1 MDGNG
6 KIDDYEFICG
16 LALFTKT
23 SVYQRIEA
31 IFEVFDTDKS
41 QVIEKKEFEELVETI
56 VKSNN
61 KSASAASV
69 KEKVQKLKASYFS
82 TDETVSLN
90 TFTQMVKEDD
100 DMRKAL
106 LDKGVFGLAEIAVD
120 QYDDDINNEL
130 NKYNFEKEEAEAG
143 DQMLPGAVLAPVG
156 EEGIFA
162 LEEVGGGDQF
172 MAVKP
177 WVGTVKNT
185 VPDGW
190 KQKPTDGDVPD
201 ATLSM
206 SYIHGYRCHD
216 TRNNIFFNPEGL
228 LVYHTALVGI
238 QLDTKANSQKF
249 VTDNIDDI
257 MSMACFEN
265 LCATGDIGPKPAL
278 VIWDNVK
285 MATLQV
291 YSGDLQKGI
300 AMLAFSWDG
309 KLLAASC
316 MDSDNTIA
324 VFDVQKLLAGERK
337 SRLG

>member
-82 TDETVSLN
+82 SDETVSLN

-120 QYDDDINNEL
+120 KYDDDINNEL
-130 NKYNFEKEEAEAG
+130 NKYNFENEEVEAG
-143 DQMLPGAVLAPVG
+143 DQMLPGAVLG

-190 KQKPTDGDVPD
+190 KPKPSDGDVPD

-216 TRNNIFFNPEGL
+216 TRNNIFYNPEGL

-238 QLDTKANSQKF
+238 QLDTKANTQRF

-309 KLLAASC
+309 KLLVASC